1 MFKGMSEQFIVINRK
16 RFEEM
21 RDTNGEQDED
31 VLKFYEHL
39 IEFIEAYEKKTG
51 KKLDQ
56 EYIVCNQDE
65 LYAEEVWKIIKAAA
79 CV

>member
-1 MFKGMSEQFIVINRK
+1 MFEGISEQFIVINTK

-21 RDTNGEQDED
+21 RNTNGEQDEA

-39 IEFIEAYEKKTG
+39 IEFQEAYENKTG

-56 EYIVCNQDE
+56 KYIAINQDE
-65 LYAEEVWKIIKAAA
+65 QYAEEVWKIIKAA
-79 CV
+79 CI